1 MKSLRIIIAIIALI
15 ALVSCQSPSEKK
27 TEQHTPDPKAVH
39 LNEEATDIIKK
50 TLFTTDS
57 LNIPLLNDALKKL
70 DEAIALDSQYFYSY
84 LNKATIF
91 KTLGHYDYALI
102 EYEKAARFDTDNP
115 ELILSQGLILE
126 KLGKTDSAQSRYSEA
141 IHVYDKLIKDAPD
154 NVDFKISRAF
164 ILVFTQGKEVALSQM
179 SYIEAKT
186 EQDKSKLEQMTAMI
200 ESFQREDY
208 VSNF

>member
-1 MKSLRIIIAIIALI
+1 MKPIRIIIAII

-27 TEQHTPDPKAVH
+27 VEQYTPNPKAIH
-39 LNEEATDIIKK
+39 LNEEAIDIIKE

-57 LNIPLLNDALKKL
+57 LNVPLLNDALKKL

-126 KLGKTDSAQSRYSEA
+126 KLGKTDFAQSRYSEA
-141 IHVYDKLIKDAPD
+141 IHVYEKLIKDAPN

-164 ILVFTQGKEVALSQM
+164 IFAFTQGKEEALSQL

-186 EQDKSKLEQMTAMI
+186 EQDKSKIEQMTAMI
-200 ESFQREDY
+200 ESFQRKDY